1 MRTRYWPLAALLVA
15 TVIASPVLASKGSD
29 GEPVPPTTPD
39 ARLLAVLDRA
49 EVGQS
54 PSLGGSPERP
64 GVQPEP
70 GAGTSGPR
78 SRPSRPVVRLPA
90 NPPRVVALNEQPLVP
105 SVRGGSV
112 SGTASYY
119 CSPAHPICHYRYP
132 VGSMVAA
139 ACGRL
144 RNAIGPKWRGR
155 FVTVTAGSRAVRV
168 QLVDWC
174 GSSSKTI
181 DLYAAPFQRL
191 APLSRGVVKVTVSWQ

>member
-1 MRTRYWPLAALLVA
+1 MRTRYWPLAALVVA

-29 GEPVPPTTPD
+29 GDPVPSTTSD
-39 ARLLAVLDRA
+39 AGVVAVLDRA

-90 NPPRVVALNEQPLVP
+90 NPPRVVALNERPLVP

-112 SGTASYY
+112 SGTASWFCGAGSACTHGY
-119 CSPAHPICHYRYP
+119 PASGLY
-132 VGSMVAA
+132 AA
-139 ACGRL
+139 AGPAL
-144 RNAIGPKWRGR
+144 RVGAWRGR
-155 FVTVTAGSRAVRV
+155 LVRV
-168 QLVDWC
+168 ASGGRMVVVRLIDWCACPRRLVD
-174 GSSSKTI
+174 
-181 DLYAAPFQRL
+181 LYRSAFSRL
-191 APLSRGVVKVTVSWQ
+191 ADPSRGLIKVTVSW